1 MRRNHQDRIKNFP
14 LFIENIVEIST
25 FFCYYNRIA
34 GSVSQTR
41 RQNEGG
47 RVMEIDIAN
56 NIKAVELLKVEI
68 LQNVTDLFGDISAE
82 ADKETREDLTE
93 DTARL
98 ITKIYLL
105 CSRLGLDYD
114 DITDDMKAMLKE
126 GIGSGHI
133 LERRFGDLSAL
144 LGCLAE
150 EREVYEK

>member
-68 LQNVTDLFGDISAE
+68 LQNVTDLFGDLSAE
-82 ADKETREDLTE
+82 AVSSQKSIFCAAVWGWTMMT
-93 DTARL
+93 
-98 ITKIYLL
+98 
-105 CSRLGLDYD
+105 SRM
-114 DITDDMKAMLKE
+114 I
-126 GIGSGHI
+126 
-133 LERRFGDLSAL
+133 
-144 LGCLAE
+144 
-150 EREVYEK
+150 